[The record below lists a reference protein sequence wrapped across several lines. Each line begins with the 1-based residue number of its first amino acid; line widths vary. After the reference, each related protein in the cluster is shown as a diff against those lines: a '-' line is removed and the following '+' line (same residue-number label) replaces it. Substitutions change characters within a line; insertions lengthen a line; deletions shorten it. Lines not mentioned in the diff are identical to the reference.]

1 MNIEII
7 GCIYFR
13 SLRRNQSLWRIATQV
28 RYTEARPMDRS
39 HIEKI
44 TKALADGTR
53 LKIFQAISASKCISC
68 GEIVSMRG
76 VTPATVSHHLKIL
89 NEAGLI
95 ACRREG
101 QFVYSQAVPETIEAY
116 TRALT
121 RISSGKKTSRR
132 RVLSPVIKCAVA
144 TCCSQFL
151 PSVVRASLFSQS
163 TVPKVS
169 ANNSA
174 PPQLAL
180 TLDDPRLSLGLALK
194 WPEANNRILKAI
206 SERDI
211 RAALFVCGMR
221 VDEADGI
228 KLLSAWDQGGHLIC
242 SHSYSHKFYG
252 EQTSY
257 ADFAADFLKN
267 EKVIAPYRN
276 RTALFRYPFLKEGDT
291 ADKRDRFRA
300 LLKERGY
307 RVGHVTIDASDWY
320 VSQRFVDRLAKQPN
334 TPIAP
339 YRDYLIAHLLDRA
352 AFYRRLALDVLGR
365 DIPHT
370 LLLHFNPLNAFVLPE
385 VLKAFET
392 AGWRW
397 IDASLAFE
405 DPIFRSQPQTL
416 PAGESLVWALAKETR
431 RFEDRLRY
439 PGEDDVYE
447 KPKMDA
453 LGL

>member
-1 MNIEII
+1 
-7 GCIYFR
+7 
-13 SLRRNQSLWRIATQV
+13 
-28 RYTEARPMDRS
+28 MDRS

-44 TKALADGTR
+44 SKALADGTR
-53 LKIFQAISASKCISC
+53 LKIFQSISASKCISC

-116 TRALT
+116 TCALT
-121 RISSGKKTSRR
+121 RISRGRKTSRR
-132 RVLSPVIKCAVA
+132 RVLSHVMKCALA
-144 TCCSQFL
+144 TVCSQFL
-151 PSVVRASLFSQS
+151 PSVVRASLFSQNA
-163 TVPKVS
+163 VPKTS
-169 ANNSA
+169 PNNSA
-174 PPQLAL
+174 RPQLAL

-194 WPEANNRILKAI
+194 WPEANDRILKAI
-206 SERDI
+206 SEKDI

-221 VDEADGI
+221 VDEADGTR
-228 KLLSAWDQGGHLIC
+228 LLSDWDQAGHLIC
-242 SHSYSHKFYG
+242 NHSYSHKFYG

-334 TPIAP
+334 APIAS
-339 YRDYLIAHLLDRA
+339 YRDYLIAHLMDRA
-352 AFYRRLALDVLGR
+352 AFYRQLALDVLGR
-365 DIPHT
+365 DIRHT
-370 LLLHFNPLNAFVLPE
+370 LLLHFNPLNARVLPE